1 MAQTFAIANHKGG
14 VGKTT
19 TAVNL
24 GAGLA
29 ARGFDVLLV
38 DMDAQAN
45 LTDTLRITGV
55 QPDVYDVLKGDAVAT
70 PVEIAPHLHA
80 LPASLDLATAEVEL
94 TTAIGRERL
103 LADALQPLLP
113 KYDYILIDTAPT
125 LGLLTINAMA
135 AADAV
140 IIPMQAEYYALKGVR
155 GLLDVITSVQRRI
168 NHRLTIGGVIV
179 TQYDTRTTL
188 HKQVRDTIAA
198 QFGAATFST
207 PVRNAIAIAE
217 AQAKHSDIF
226 TYAPDSAGAED
237 YGRIVAEFVRRYDT
251 GKRGTAANFS

>member
-19 TAVNL
+19 TAINV

-29 ARGFDVLLV
+29 ARGYDVLLV

-45 LTDTLRITGV
+45 LTDTLRIEDT
-55 QPDVYDVLKGDAVAT
+55 QPNVYDMLRGDAAAV
-70 PVEIAPHLHA
+70 PVHVGEHLDA
-80 LPASLDLATAEVEL
+80 LPATLDLATAEVEL

-103 LADALQPLLP
+103 LTDVLQPLQP

-140 IIPMQAEYYALKGVR
+140 IIPLQAEYYALKGVR
-155 GLLDVITSVQRRI
+155 GLLDVITNVQRRI
-168 NHRLTIGGVIV
+168 NHGLTIGGVIV
-179 TQYDTRTTL
+179 SQYDTRTTL

-198 QFGAATFST
+198 QFGAATFDT
-207 PVRNAIAIAE
+207 PVRQCIAIAE
-217 AQAKHSDIF
+217 AQAKHADIF

-237 YGRIVAEFVRRYDT
+237 FGKIVAEFIQRYDT
-251 GKRGTAANFS
+251 TAARQ